1 METGL
6 AVAAIAI
13 ASLTL
18 AYVVWSGQRQARQL
32 SARIKALSPQAES
45 MRKQPV
51 GDVYEQARIRDL
63 GFFLPAKSSRPIAV
77 FEDVQKEDEEVILGK
92 EIKISKRWETELHV
106 RFLLEAQQR
115 LRYIGWGFSGGGK
128 DRPVIVEYRSPFVA
142 KTVRQ
147 FDREI
152 YQDWHGYWHIE
163 FPFPRF
169 VPKGFCFVLSFTV
182 KGKAGGRFPLEF
194 EIGTEE
200 GIAPFKETL
209 WVEITD

>member
-13 ASLTL
+13 ASLAL

-32 SARIKALSPQAES
+32 SAQIKALSEQAEP
-45 MRKQPV
+45 MRKPPV

-63 GFFLPAKSSRPIAV
+63 EFFLPAKSSRPIAV
-77 FEDVQKEDEEVILGK
+77 FEDVQKDGEEITLGK
-92 EIKISKRWETELHV
+92 EITISKRWETELHV
-106 RFLLEAQQR
+106 RFLPEGRQR
-115 LRYIGWGFSGGGK
+115 LQYIRWGFSGGGK
-128 DRPVIVEYRSPFVA
+128 DRPVIVEYRTPFMA
-142 KTVRQ
+142 KAVRQ
-147 FDREI
+147 VDREI

-169 VPKGFCFVLSFTV
+169 VPKDFCFVLSFTV
-182 KGKAGGRFPLEF
+182 KGKAGGRFPLEI

-200 GIAPFKETL
+200 GMAPFKETL